1 MNLFP
6 AIPPSFLSH
15 ILFTFLHSILLHL
28 FHYFFALV
36 PSFTGIKFL
45 FSLLLSSLFLLFYLV
60 STSVD
65 LILSPFN
72 YITSAGSFCFC
83 FYTYLT
89 SSPRFVSFQ
98 LMLYSLGHISL
109 LFSSSFSLALLPF
122 VYPLLLSWIR
132 VVLIDQCSYFLPIS
146 SAITIYSDS
155 LLRFGLMSL
164 HDIHPAQQARYHSLI

>member
-1 MNLFP
+1 MVPPQRLIKISHLFSQDNTLVLSLLFP
-6 AIPPSFLSH
+6 LLFFHVFCLLSF
-15 ILFTFLHSILLHL
+15 IRFYCICFMI
-28 FHYFFALV
+28 
-36 PSFTGIKFL
+36 
-45 FSLLLSSLFLLFYLV
+45 FSLLFFPSQASNFYSHVLLSLLFLLFDLV

-72 YITSAGSFCFC
+72 YITSAGSFSFC

-122 VYPLLLSWIR
+122 VYPLLLS
-132 VVLIDQCSYFLPIS
+132 
-146 SAITIYSDS
+146 
-155 LLRFGLMSL
+155 
-164 HDIHPAQQARYHSLI
+164 

>member
-1 MNLFP
+1 MVPPQRLIKISHLFSQDNTLVLLHLSAMNLFP
-6 AIPPSFLSH
+6 AIFPLLFFPVFCLLSFIQFYCICFIIFSLLFLPSQASNFYSL
-15 ILFTFLHSILLHL
+15 
-28 FHYFFALV
+28 
-36 PSFTGIKFL
+36 
-45 FSLLLSSLFLLFYLV
+45 LLLSSLFLLFYLV
-60 STSVD
+60 STPVD

-122 VYPLLLSWIR
+122 VYPLLLS
-132 VVLIDQCSYFLPIS
+132 
-146 SAITIYSDS
+146 
-155 LLRFGLMSL
+155 
-164 HDIHPAQQARYHSLI
+164 